1 MEQTPKNLLKN
12 HYDKKQQVLAT
23 IDTALDYKWI
33 AEDQA
38 NEIKR
43 RIEDNIL
50 TIGVIGQMKSGK
62 STFLNTFV
70 FEDDVLPSATTPMTA
85 ALSVIT
91 YGEEKSIEAEFY
103 TKEEWEEQK
112 AIAQSHYD
120 ESQEFSIKAAK
131 IKAAREL
138 VENNRFSETELKE
151 LLGKK
156 QTDNISQLIEY
167 VGAKGKY
174 VAITKAVKIYYPL
187 EYLKGVE
194 IVDTPGFNDPIVSRE
209 ERTKDFLKNA
219 DVVLLLL
226 YAGRPFDE
234 TDHNILFENV
244 RESGIGKLIIGINKY
259 DIAYETGED
268 TDNITKYVIDQVK
281 KAAEKVG
288 DETLK
293 GIINEVTPIPIS
305 ASMSLLSQLPMS
317 KIQSVGEYK
326 HAWQRLTDIFE
337 ISSQPELRQC
347 SLIDRLFS
355 SISTVISEEKENI
368 MLRKPLNLIMVMGE
382 KIKSDLIKSIHQN
395 SQLIENLNASGDEI
409 EDKLRYLNKLKRKLD
424 LKIEN
429 FRIDSSSTT
438 IGIVT
443 KGKYNCE
450 DIVDEL
456 HNRIDR
462 RLEKV
467 KRTSSLNENI
477 NSIDKEITHTLE
489 RELYRAIDE
498 ILRQVEKKMFDD
510 SALFMDDTST
520 LFKHYIKDFEIE
532 QILNPLKAN
541 LQLSC
546 DVESIKE
553 DPLKE
558 SESSISII
566 EVIAGIL
573 SIPRKILFDNK
584 LGQLIFG
591 VEDFKNNLRSAF
603 NEIKDAILKKI
614 DDIFNAI
621 NSERSRKTDFIREVL
636 FTEIIAPLTE
646 QIEEIQSGK
655 INKEE
660 AIKLATNQIEEDTKQ
675 LDIINQQIITIKNL
689 V

>member
-70 FEDDVLPSATTPMTA
+70 FEDDILPSATTPMTA

-234 TDHNILFENV
+234 TDHNILFENI

-288 DETLK
+288 DETLE

-395 SQLIENLNASGDEI
+395 SQLIENLNAPGDEI
-409 EDKLRYLNKLKRKLD
+409 EDKLRDLNKLRRKLD

-429 FRIDSSSTT
+429 FGIDTSSTT
-438 IGIVT
+438 IGIINKV
-443 KGKYNCE
+443 KYNCE

-456 HNRIDR
+456 HNRINR
-462 RLEKV
+462 KLEKATGDLSV
-467 KRTSSLNENI
+467 LKNSVENEI
-477 NSIDKEITHTLE
+477 KHTIE
-489 RELYRAIDE
+489 RELYRTLDE
-498 ILRQVEKKMFDD
+498 MQQQVVKKKIDD
-510 SALFMDDTST
+510 SAYFIDETILLFNR
-520 LFKHYIKDFEIE
+520 YIKDFEIE

-541 LQLSC
+541 LQLFF
-546 DVESIKE
+546 DIESIK
-553 DPLKE
+553 D
-558 SESSISII
+558 ISIGENKRLII
-566 EVIAGIL
+566 ETIVNIRRFFLPILLLGGL
-573 SIPRKILFDNK
+573 SI
-584 LGQLIFG
+584 FG
-591 VEDFKNNLRSAF
+591 GENFKHNMREAF
-603 NEIKDAILKKI
+603 KKTKEAILKRI
-614 DDIFNAI
+614 EDIFKDI
-621 NSERSRKTDFIREVL
+621 NSKQSEATDFIREVL
-636 FTEIIAPLTE
+636 FAEIITPLTE

>member
-395 SQLIENLNASGDEI
+395 SQLIENLNAPGDEI
-409 EDKLRYLNKLKRKLD
+409 EDKLRDLNKLRRKLD

-429 FRIDSSSTT
+429 FGIDTSSTT
-438 IGIVT
+438 IGIINKV
-443 KGKYNCE
+443 KYNCE

-456 HNRIDR
+456 HNRINR
-462 RLEKV
+462 KLEKGTGNLSV
-467 KRTSSLNENI
+467 LKNSVENEI
-477 NSIDKEITHTLE
+477 KHTIE
-489 RELYRAIDE
+489 RELYRTLDE
-498 ILRQVEKKMFDD
+498 MQQQVVKKKIDD
-510 SALFMDDTST
+510 SAYFIDETILLFNR
-520 LFKHYIKDFEIE
+520 YIKDFEIE

-541 LQLSC
+541 LQLFF
-546 DVESIKE
+546 DIESIK
-553 DPLKE
+553 D
-558 SESSISII
+558 ISIEENKRLII
-566 EVIAGIL
+566 ETIVNIRRFFPAILLLGGL
-573 SIPRKILFDNK
+573 SI
-584 LGQLIFG
+584 FG
-591 VEDFKNNLRSAF
+591 GENFKHNMREAF
-603 NEIKDAILKKI
+603 KKTKEAILKRI
-614 DDIFNAI
+614 EDIFKDI
-621 NSERSRKTDFIREVL
+621 NSKQSEATDFIREVL
-636 FTEIIAPLTE
+636 FTEIITPLTE

>member
-70 FEDDVLPSATTPMTA
+70 FEDDILPSATTPMTA

-288 DETLK
+288 DETLE

-395 SQLIENLNASGDEI
+395 SQLIENLNAPGDEI
-409 EDKLRYLNKLKRKLD
+409 EDKLRDLNKLRRKLD

-429 FRIDSSSTT
+429 FGIDTSSTT
-438 IGIVT
+438 IGIINKV
-443 KGKYNCE
+443 KYNCE

-456 HNRIDR
+456 HNRINR
-462 RLEKV
+462 KLEKATGDLSV
-467 KRTSSLNENI
+467 LKNSVENEI
-477 NSIDKEITHTLE
+477 KHTIE
-489 RELYRAIDE
+489 RELYRTLDE
-498 ILRQVEKKMFDD
+498 MQQQVVKKKIDD
-510 SALFMDDTST
+510 SAYFIDETILLFNR
-520 LFKHYIKDFEIE
+520 YIKDFEIE

-541 LQLSC
+541 LQLFF
-546 DVESIKE
+546 DIESIK
-553 DPLKE
+553 D
-558 SESSISII
+558 ISIGENKRLII
-566 EVIAGIL
+566 ETIVNIRRFFPPILLLGGL
-573 SIPRKILFDNK
+573 SI
-584 LGQLIFG
+584 FG
-591 VEDFKNNLRSAF
+591 GENFKHNMREAF
-603 NEIKDAILKKI
+603 KKTKEAILKRI
-614 DDIFNAI
+614 EDIFKDI
-621 NSERSRKTDFIREVL
+621 NSKQSEATDFIREVL
-636 FTEIIAPLTE
+636 FAEIITPLTE